1 MKNLMMWFF
10 LKKLIY
16 PIERLFHKEIIKIN
30 FSYTFTVLN
39 ELDEENRLINVFVII
54 SHKDISSPY
63 QCNLLSRKYITPR
76 LFMKEY
82 IKSETPERLYISYRS
97 YIGSDSYKR
106 CINLLLDLTN
116 NFRTKLVEDRSYKV
130 KFKKKELKLFLQR
143 TKIWKL

>member
-1 MKNLMMWFF
+1 MMRFF

-16 PIERLFHKEIIKIN
+16 PIEKLFHKEIIKIN

-54 SHKDISSPY
+54 SYKDISSPY

-82 IKSETPERLYISYRS
+82 IKPEMPEMLYTSYRS
-97 YIGSDSYKR
+97 YIGSDSYKQ
-106 CINLLLDLTN
+106 CINLLDPAN
-116 NFRTKLVEDRSYKV
+116 NFKTKLVEDRSYKV

>member
-1 MKNLMMWFF
+1 MKDLIMWFF

-16 PIERLFHKEIIKIN
+16 PIEKLFHKEIIKIN
-30 FSYTFTVLN
+30 LSYTFTVLN

-54 SHKDISSPY
+54 SYKDISSPY

-82 IKSETPERLYISYRS
+82 IKPEMPEMLYTSYRS

-106 CINLLLDLTN
+106 CINLLD

-130 KFKKKELKLFLQR
+130 KFKKEELKLFLQR

>member
-1 MKNLMMWFF
+1 MWFF

-16 PIERLFHKEIIKIN
+16 PIEKLFHRKIIKID

-54 SHKDISSPY
+54 SYKDISSPY
-63 QCNLLSRKYITPR
+63 WCNLLSRKYITPR

-82 IKSETPERLYISYRS
+82 IKPETPERLYTSYRS

-106 CINLLLDLTN
+106 CINLIDHN
-116 NFRTKLVEDRSYKV
+116 FNFRTKLVEDRSYKV
-130 KFKKKELKLFLQR
+130 KFKKKELILFLQR
-143 TKIWKL
+143 IK